1 MESEQLIGNALQC
14 QLILEGIIGLQTGG
28 YGMAYKL
35 QRLVDFVISKL
46 NLLTTLYSDVLYLYR
61 FGLRYYLDWASG
73 T

>member
-1 MESEQLIGNALQC
+1 MPTYLGWHQ
-14 QLILEGIIGLQTGG
+14 EGIIGLQTGG